1 MVKQDHLTVEV
12 SCHGERESIRASDV
26 RYLPIVSAYARSLG
40 VVEEVERLCGHGNG
54 LSPGRVVLALILDS
68 LSGRTPLFGLPK
80 AFAKLDTELL
90 LGEAIS
96 PAQLNDDAVGRV
108 LDRIYE
114 VGTSKVLSAVSV
126 AAVKLFD
133 LDTTHV
139 HHDTTSRTLYG
150 DYDLYGE
157 ETHDQPFVITFG
169 FSKEHR
175 PDLKQLVHSLLCVDD
190 GIPIYSKCENGNV
203 SDKVVNRNLIP
214 KMVERMRELGQDNF
228 LYVADSA
235 LITRENLTLMDDW
248 KTGFRFV
255 SRLPQS
261 YKACGRAIAR
271 AVREG
276 QWQDLGTL
284 SEEPSTSKRKPA
296 HYHGFETVVDLYGT
310 WYRALV
316 VHSDAY
322 DERRTKRLERN
333 LAEDKAEMERVA
345 GQGTKIEYA
354 CLPDAQAALSR
365 LPRGRF
371 HELVGQVE
379 KRPVYASGRPKKD
392 GTRTIKR
399 MVYQLSITVSPRQKA
414 IALAQKEAG
423 CFVLISNE
431 PEEAMGGLGSKDLL
445 RSYQDQHAVE
455 QNFGFL
461 KDPVF
466 VNALFL
472 KSPRRIE
479 ALGLILVLALMI
491 WRLMERTMRITLK
504 QTESKVVGWNNR
516 LTSRPTSFMMTTNFP
531 SMIVMRAGDRRLLAD
546 PLDPVQ
552 ERYLE
557 ILGLTA
563 SVFTDPAAVCL
574 PQTKT
579 RMPCTEGFG

>member
-1 MVKQDHLTVEV
+1 MGEV
-12 SCHGERESIRASDV
+12 ESIRASDV
-26 RYLPIVSAYARSLG
+26 GYLPMVAAYARTLG
-40 VVEEVERLCGHGNG
+40 MVEEVDRLCGRGNG
-54 LSPGRVVLALILDS
+54 ISPGRVVLALILDT
-68 LSGRTPLFGLPK
+68 LSGRTPLFRLPK

-96 PAQLNDDAVGRV
+96 PAKLNDDAVGRV
-108 LDRIYE
+108 LDRLYQ
-114 VGTSKVLSAVSV
+114 VGTNKVLSAVSV
-126 AAVKLFD
+126 AAVKRFD
-133 LDTTHV
+133 LNTTHV
-139 HHDTTSRTLYG
+139 HHDTTSRRVYG
-150 DYDLYGE
+150 DYDLYRE

-190 GIPIYSKCENGNV
+190 GIPIYSKCENGNL

-255 SRLPQS
+255 SRLPLS
-261 YKACGRAIAR
+261 YKACGRAINT
-271 AVREG
+271 AVRENR
-276 QWQDLGTL
+276 WQELGTL
-284 SEEPSTSKRKPA
+284 SDQPSSAKRKPA
-296 HYHGFETVVDLYGT
+296 RYHGFETVVDLYGIG
-310 WYRALV
+310 YRALV

-322 DERRTKRLERN
+322 DKRRAKRLERT
-333 LAEDKAEMERVA
+333 LCEDKVEMERVA
-345 GQGTKIEYA
+345 AYEGKIEYA

-371 HELVGQVE
+371 HELAGQVDE
-379 KRPVYASGRPKKD
+379 RPVYASGRPKKD
-392 GTRTIKR
+392 GTRKIKR
-399 MVYQLSITVSPRQKA
+399 MVYQLRITVRPRDQA
-414 IALAQKEAG
+414 IARAQKEAG

-431 PEEAMGGLGSKDLL
+431 PEEAMGGLNSKDLL
-445 RSYQDQHAVE
+445 RSYQDQHSVE

-491 WRLMERTMRITLK
+491 WRLMERTMRISLK
-504 QTESKVVGWNNR
+504 QTASKVIGWNNR
-516 LTSRPTSFMMTTNFP
+516 LTSLPTCFMMTTNFS
-531 SMIVMRAGDRRLLAD
+531 SMIVMRAGERRFLAE
-546 PLDPVQ
+546 PLDPLQ

-557 ILGLTA
+557 ILGLPTE
-563 SVFTDPAAVCL
+563 VFTDPTAVCH
-574 PQTKT
+574 PQPRTHIQSIG
-579 RMPCTEGFG
+579 GFG